1 MQGQPLLEHTGVA
14 DPENYNQSGRSLKA
28 SALRN
33 LVSQHGP
40 DLILQTGNQ
49 PISEYFNTSLFPG
62 MYPTLFPYGICG
74 FEDDRRDPKL
84 SLELQAEYLLDFD
97 GGIFRMHWSFLFVIF
112 NLIQRRK
119 VHFQTHLAVGRRN
132 FYKVA
137 RQISNIPSST
147 LLQLSKK
154 IETEKSI
161 NNLTPS
167 EKNAMSLLSQVKTI
181 TSHIPGSSGAKL
193 RMRNEIKSYFGYFG
207 MPHLYF
213 TFNPSAVHSP
223 LMQVIFGDESIDLDL
238 RFPSVPEPHT
248 RAIRVAA
255 DPVASADFF
264 EFSWRALFSTLFG
277 WDFDKNRSKPG
288 GGVVGHIRAFYGTS
302 E

>member
-1 MQGQPLLEHTGVA
+1 M
-14 DPENYNQSGRSLKA
+14 
-28 SALRN
+28 
-33 LVSQHGP
+33 
-40 DLILQTGNQ
+40 ILQTGNK
-49 PISEYFNTSLFPG
+49 PISEYFNPSLFPG

-74 FEDDRRDPKL
+74 FEDERRNPKL
-84 SLELQAEYLLDFD
+84 SLELQAEYLLDLD
-97 GGIFRMHWSFLFVIF
+97 GGLFRMHWSFIFVVF

-119 VHFQTHLAVGRRN
+119 VHFQTHLAVGRKN
-132 FYKVA
+132 FHKIA
-137 RQISNIPSST
+137 NQIINISST
-147 LLQLSKK
+147 ILLQLSRK
-154 IETEKSI
+154 IETEKTI

-167 EKNAMSLLSQVKTI
+167 ESQAMSLLSQVKTI
-181 TSHIPGSSGAKL
+181 TSHVPGSSGAKL

-223 LMQVIFGDESIDLDL
+223 VMQVIFGDDTIDLGL
-238 RFPSVPEPHT
+238 RHPSVPEPHI
-248 RAIRVAA
+248 RAVRVAV

-277 WDFDKNRSKPG
+277 WDFEKNRSKHG
-288 GGVVGHIRAFYGTS
+288 GGVLGHIRAFYGTS